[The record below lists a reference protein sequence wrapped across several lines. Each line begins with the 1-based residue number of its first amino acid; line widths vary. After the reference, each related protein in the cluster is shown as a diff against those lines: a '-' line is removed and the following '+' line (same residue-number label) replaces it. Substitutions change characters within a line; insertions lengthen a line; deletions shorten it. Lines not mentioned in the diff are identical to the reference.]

1 MSRMRREIV
10 MLCERWEDA
19 RKMIRQVLRSRLVSR
34 RLQTAKQPRHCWRLQ
49 PRGSPR
55 GPWRTGPAL
64 AYAFRLPTSIRAV
77 FRDAGKRFCG
87 TERNRRIR
95 TSMSG
100 WCDWGERATAPPYA
114 DFCGK
119 AVCQESNSILTT
131 RIVLLPVSR
140 LPNTLTV

>member
-1 MSRMRREIV
+1 V
-10 MLCERWEDA
+10 
-19 RKMIRQVLRSRLVSR
+19 RKMERCTKDDKAGPSESPCKQAAANCQATSALLAAP
-34 RLQTAKQPRHCWRLQ
+34 TA
-49 PRGSPR
+49 GSP
-55 GPWRTGPAL
+55 PWPLANGPAL